1 MYACLL
7 MDLNKINK
15 NKNVMHLKKTKT
27 KDGPD
32 QRDKIIGARLRAR
45 RNLLKLSQT
54 ELGKAVGLTF
64 QQIQKYEHGTNKIS
78 AGRIIDFSEVLN
90 TPINF
95 FFAGLSRIDE
105 KTPKA
110 LIVSDIAQDSLD
122 EDPLTNKETTA
133 LVRAYYAI
141 TDEKKRK
148 NILNLIKSMADE

>member
-1 MYACLL
+1 M
-7 MDLNKINK
+7 NTIKKI
-15 NKNVMHLKKTKT
+15 KT

-32 QRDKIIGARLRAR
+32 QRDKVIGARLRAR

-78 AGRIIDFSEVLN
+78 AGRLIDFSEVLK

-95 FFAGLSRIDE
+95 FFAGLSKIDE
-105 KTPKA
+105 KTPKTLA
-110 LIVSDIAQDSLD
+110 VSDVSQESLE
-122 EDPLTNKETTA
+122 EDPMTNKETTA

-141 TDEKKRK
+141 EDEKKRK
-148 NILNLIKSMADE
+148 NILNLIKSIADE